1 MQKINCQTAYRRELR
16 NRILSVSM
24 DEFHA
29 HGVRAVKM
37 TISRANCQSRN
48 VRFMKYMQIKKN
60 CYWKAL
66 SILKWR

>member
-37 TISRANCQSRN
+37 DDIACKLSISKRTLYE
-48 VRFMKYMQIKKN
+48 YMQIKKN
-60 CYWKAL
+60 CYWKVL